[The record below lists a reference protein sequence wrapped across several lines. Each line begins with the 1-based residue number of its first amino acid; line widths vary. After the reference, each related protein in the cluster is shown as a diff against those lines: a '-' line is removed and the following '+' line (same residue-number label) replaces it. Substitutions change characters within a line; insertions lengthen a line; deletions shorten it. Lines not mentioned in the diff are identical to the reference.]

1 LACEQPKPLHSSA
14 GAILAGEPL
23 ADYSASNYTI
33 AVVRVE
39 HFIAEDIVRGNWDE
53 EMAEIYCRMASDT

>member
-1 LACEQPKPLHSSA
+1 
-14 GAILAGEPL
+14 LAGEPL